1 MPGAM
6 ARRLSTF
13 GYVPPANVAVARSGN
28 TGAPAPR
35 TSLLAQAP
43 SSPRQAAAVA
53 TRAMKRLLDC
63 MIVPL
68 KNGVGSAAV
77 RPARGGTGGF
87 TTGSRSEE
95 HTSELQ
101 SLIRHA
107 YAVFFL
113 KKK

>member
-43 SSPRQAAAVA
+43 SSPRQAAAGA

-68 KNGVGSAAV
+68 KNVVGSAAV

-87 TTGSRSEE
+87 THGSR
-95 HTSELQ
+95 HTARNHGVAGKREALQ
-101 SLIRHA
+101 
-107 YAVFFL
+107 
-113 KKK
+113 